1 MAETIQEMIARKRK
15 EKAEGKTDKPMVDNA
30 VAAKNMNTE
39 ISTAEH
45 STAREYNKTLNGWEG
60 REVVDIK
67 DKAKDTEKSIGQKL
81 LEDRQKRAKAKAYI
95 ESNSK

>member
-1 MAETIQEMIARKRK
+1 MIARKRK
-15 EKAEGKTDKPMVDNA
+15 ERDGGKTDKPLVDNA
-30 VAAKNMNTE
+30 AATKNMKTE

-45 STAREYNKTLNGWEG
+45 STVREYNKNLNGYEG

-67 DKAKDTEKSIGQKL
+67 DKAQDNEKSIGQKL